1 MCDVEKIR
9 ESFKPDHITTLF
21 VGESAPAGG
30 DFFYDGNSI
39 LFRAMKQAFE
49 GSESFLKDFQAS
61 GFFLDDLILEPANNL
76 EDVARDALRWN
87 SVPGLADRIREYQP
101 SAIVTLMRG
110 IELMVIEAICQSGHN
125 SKTYHVPFPGTGNW
139 KYFQREMQPVIPEL
153 PTLHGKKWKESQT
166 VTIEGKRQSIPL
178 TEGPSRAA
186 ARSYLRG
193 AGFAK
198 DDLHKPII
206 GIANTWTEIGTC
218 NVHLRE
224 IAEAL
229 KQGIRE
235 AGGTPM
241 EFNTVTISDGITMG
255 TQGMKASLV
264 SREVIA
270 DSIELVARGNLFD
283 GLVGIGGCDKN
294 MPGIIM
300 ALCRLDIPGM
310 MLYGGSIAPGKLN
323 GPNGEKIDITIQN
336 VFEGI
341 GAYAAGKI
349 DDAGL
354 EALEANACPGAGACG
369 GQFTANTMAMSG
381 ELLGISPMELSGVP
395 ATAKNKLEATRAA
408 GRMLMDAVRANR
420 RPSQIINRKSLENT
434 IASVAASGG
443 STNAVLHLIAIAREL
458 GIDLKMDDF
467 DRISTQ
473 TPFICDL
480 TPAGKYVASDYQAA
494 GGSRL
499 LAKRMIDAGH
509 ADGSMLTIS
518 GRTLSEE
525 AALAVETPGQ
535 VVIGKFESPIKPN
548 GGLVI
553 LKGNLAP
560 EGSVM
565 KIAAANRYEHRGPA
579 RVFECEEDCFA
590 AVQTGKIKPNDVL
603 VIRYEG
609 PKGGPGMRE
618 MLQVTAAVSGN
629 PELSSTVAL
638 LTDGRFSGAT
648 RGFTAGHVAPEAF
661 VGGPIA
667 AVREGDIIHFDIPK
681 RTLNVEI
688 SDEEMRKRLE
698 GFKAPAL
705 RWPSGVFR
713 KYVDRVK
720 SASEGATT

>member
-1 MCDVEKIR
+1 M
-9 ESFKPDHITTLF
+9 
-21 VGESAPAGG
+21 
-30 DFFYDGNSI
+30 
-39 LFRAMKQAFE
+39 
-49 GSESFLKDFQAS
+49 
-61 GFFLDDLILEPANNL
+61 
-76 EDVARDALRWN
+76 
-87 SVPGLADRIREYQP
+87 
-101 SAIVTLMRG
+101 
-110 IELMVIEAICQSGHN
+110 
-125 SKTYHVPFPGTGNW
+125 
-139 KYFQREMQPVIPEL
+139 
-153 PTLHGKKWKESQT
+153 
-166 VTIEGKRQSIPL
+166 TIEGKRQSIPL

-193 AGFAK
+193 AGFK
-198 DDLHKPII
+198 KEDLHKPII
-206 GIANTWTEIGTC
+206 GVANTWTEIGTC

-224 IAEAL
+224 IAEAM

-264 SREVIA
+264 SRELIA
-270 DSIELVARGNLFD
+270 DSIELMARGNLFD

-310 MLYGGSIAPGKLN
+310 MYYGGSIAPGKLN
-323 GPNGEKIDITIQN
+323 GPHGEKIDITIQN

-341 GAYAAGKI
+341 GSYAAGRI

-381 ELLGISPMELSGVP
+381 EILGISPIELSGVP
-395 ATAKNKLEATRAA
+395 ATAPEKLEATRKA
-408 GRMLMDAVRANR
+408 GHILMDAVRANR
-420 RPSQIINRKSLENT
+420 RPSQIITRKSLENT

-443 STNAVLHLIAIAREL
+443 STNAVLHLLAIAREL
-458 GIDLKMDDF
+458 GVELNIDDF
-467 DRISTQ
+467 DAISSR
-473 TPFICDL
+473 TPYICSL

-499 LAKRMIDAGH
+499 LAKRMIEAGH
-509 ADGSMLTIS
+509 ADGSALTIS
-518 GRTLSEE
+518 GKTLAEE
-525 AALAVETPGQ
+525 AATANETPGQ
-535 VVIGKFESPIKPN
+535 DVIHTFEKPIKPN

-560 EGSVM
+560 EGCVM
-565 KIAAANRYEHRGPA
+565 NIAAAGKYEHRGPA
-579 RVFECEEDCFA
+579 RVFDCEEDCFKV
-590 AVQTGKIKPNDVL
+590 VQAGGIKPGDVV

-618 MLQVTAAVSGN
+618 MLQVTAAISSN
-629 PELSSTVAL
+629 AELSAQVAL

-667 AVREGDIIHFDIPK
+667 AVREGDIIAFDIPK

-688 SDEEMRKRLE
+688 SDAEMAARLKD
-698 GFKAPAL
+698 FKPPAL
-705 RWPSGVFR
+705 RWPKGVFR
-713 KYVDRVK
+713 KYVDRVA
-720 SASEGATT
+720 SASVGATT

>member
-1 MCDVEKIR
+1 M
-9 ESFKPDHITTLF
+9 
-21 VGESAPAGG
+21 
-30 DFFYDGNSI
+30 
-39 LFRAMKQAFE
+39 
-49 GSESFLKDFQAS
+49 
-61 GFFLDDLILEPANNL
+61 
-76 EDVARDALRWN
+76 
-87 SVPGLADRIREYQP
+87 
-101 SAIVTLMRG
+101 
-110 IELMVIEAICQSGHN
+110 
-125 SKTYHVPFPGTGNW
+125 
-139 KYFQREMQPVIPEL
+139 
-153 PTLHGKKWKESQT
+153 
-166 VTIEGKRQSIPL
+166 TIEGKRNSVPL

-193 AGFAK
+193 SGFSK

-218 NVHLRE
+218 NVHLHE
-224 IAEAL
+224 IAAAL
-229 KQGIRE
+229 KEGIRE

-310 MLYGGSIAPGKLN
+310 MLYGGSIAPGKLD
-323 GPNGEKIDITIQN
+323 GVDITIQN

-341 GAYAAGKI
+341 GAHAAGKI
-349 DDAGL
+349 DDADL

-369 GQFTANTMAMSG
+369 GQFTANTIAMSG
-381 ELLGISPMELSGVP
+381 EMLGISPMHLSGVP
-395 ATAKNKLEATRAA
+395 ATAKDKHAATREA
-408 GRMLMDAVRANR
+408 GRMVMDAVRANR
-420 RPSQIINRKSLENT
+420 RPSQIITRTALENT

-443 STNAVLHLIAIAREL
+443 STNAVLHLLAIAKEM
-458 GIDLKMDDF
+458 GIQLSIDDF
-467 DRISTQ
+467 DAISKR

-480 TPAGKYVASDYQAA
+480 VPAGKYMATHFQNA

-499 LAKRMIDAGH
+499 LAKRLIEAGH
-509 ADGSMLTIS
+509 ADGSTLTIS
-518 GRTLSEE
+518 GRTLAEE
-525 AALAVETPGQ
+525 AALAKETPGQ
-535 VVIGKFESPIKPN
+535 VVIHTFDRPIKPT

-560 EGSVM
+560 EGCVM
-565 KIAAANRYEHRGPA
+565 KIAAADRTDHRGPA
-579 RVFECEEDCFA
+579 RVFDTEEACFE
-590 AVQTGKIKPNDVL
+590 AVQSGKIKPGDVL

-618 MLQVTAAVSGN
+618 MLQVTAAVSGH
-629 PELSSTVAL
+629 PDLSSTVAL

-667 AVREGDIIHFDIPK
+667 AVREGDIIAFDIPK
-681 RTLNVEI
+681 RTLTLEVSDAEI
-688 SDEEMRKRLE
+688 ANRLK

-705 RWPSGVFR
+705 RWPGGVFR
-713 KYVDRVK
+713 KYVDRVT
-720 SASEGATT
+720 SASVGATT

>member
-1 MCDVEKIR
+1 
-9 ESFKPDHITTLF
+9 
-21 VGESAPAGG
+21 
-30 DFFYDGNSI
+30 
-39 LFRAMKQAFE
+39 
-49 GSESFLKDFQAS
+49 
-61 GFFLDDLILEPANNL
+61 
-76 EDVARDALRWN
+76 
-87 SVPGLADRIREYQP
+87 
-101 SAIVTLMRG
+101 
-110 IELMVIEAICQSGHN
+110 
-125 SKTYHVPFPGTGNW
+125 
-139 KYFQREMQPVIPEL
+139 
-153 PTLHGKKWKESQT
+153 

-193 AGFAK
+193 AGFK
-198 DDLHKPII
+198 KEDLHKPII
-206 GIANTWTEIGTC
+206 GIANTWTDIGTC

-224 IAEAL
+224 IAVAL
-229 KQGIRE
+229 KEGIRE

-241 EFNTVTISDGITMG
+241 EFNTITISDGITMG

-264 SREVIA
+264 SRELIA

-323 GPNGEKIDITIQN
+323 GIDITIQN

-341 GAYAAGKI
+341 GSFADGRINEAQ
-349 DDAGL
+349 L
-354 EALEANACPGAGACG
+354 EALEASACPGAGACG

-381 ELLGISPMELSGVP
+381 EILGISPIELSGVP
-395 ATAKNKLEATRAA
+395 ATAPDKLAATRKA
-408 GRMLMDAVRANR
+408 GHILMDAVRANL
-420 RPSQIINRKSLENT
+420 RPSQIITRKSIENT

-443 STNAVLHLIAIAREL
+443 STNAVLHLLAIAREL
-458 GIDLKMDDF
+458 GIPLNIDDF
-467 DRISTQ
+467 DKISTR
-473 TPFICDL
+473 TPYICDL

-494 GGSRL
+494 GGSRV
-499 LAKRMIDAGH
+499 LARRMIDAGF
-509 ADGSMLTIS
+509 ADGSALTIS
-518 GRTLSEE
+518 GKTLAEE
-525 AALAVETPGQ
+525 ATLAKEAPGQ
-535 VVIGKFESPIKPN
+535 VVIHTFEKPIKPN

-560 EGSVM
+560 EGCVM
-565 KIAAANRYEHRGPA
+565 KVAAAGRYEHRGPA
-579 RVFECEEDCFA
+579 RVFDCEEDCFA
-590 AVQTGKIKPNDVL
+590 AVQSGGIKPGDVV

-618 MLQVTAAVSGN
+618 MLQVTAAISGM

-667 AVREGDIIHFDIPK
+667 AVREGDTISFDIGK

-688 SDEEMRKRLE
+688 SAEEMAARLK
-698 GFKAPAL
+698 GFKPPAL

-713 KYVDRVK
+713 KYVDRVN

>member
-1 MCDVEKIR
+1 M
-9 ESFKPDHITTLF
+9 S
-21 VGESAPAGG
+21 
-30 DFFYDGNSI
+30 
-39 LFRAMKQAFE
+39 
-49 GSESFLKDFQAS
+49 
-61 GFFLDDLILEPANNL
+61 
-76 EDVARDALRWN
+76 
-87 SVPGLADRIREYQP
+87 
-101 SAIVTLMRG
+101 
-110 IELMVIEAICQSGHN
+110 
-125 SKTYHVPFPGTGNW
+125 
-139 KYFQREMQPVIPEL
+139 
-153 PTLHGKKWKESQT
+153 
-166 VTIEGKRQSIPL
+166 IEGKRQSIPL
-178 TEGPSRAA
+178 TEGPNRAA

-193 AGFAK
+193 AGYSK

-224 IAEAL
+224 VAEAL
-229 KQGIRE
+229 KEGIRE

-241 EFNTVTISDGITMG
+241 EFNTITISDGITMG

-300 ALCRLDIPGM
+300 ALCRLNIPGI
-310 MLYGGSIAPGKLN
+310 MLYGGSIAPGKLD
-323 GPNGEKIDITIQN
+323 GPDGKQIDITIQN

-341 GAYAAGKI
+341 GAHAAGRI

-354 EALEANACPGAGACG
+354 EALEAAACPGAGACG
-369 GQFTANTMAMSG
+369 GQFTANTMAMSA
-381 ELLGISPMELSGVP
+381 EILGISPIQLSGVP
-395 ATAKNKLEATRAA
+395 ATSPDKHAATREA
-408 GRMLMDAVRANR
+408 GRILMDAVRANR
-420 RPSQIINRKSLENT
+420 RPSEIITRTSLENT

-458 GIDLKMDDF
+458 GIPLTVDDF
-467 DRISTQ
+467 DRISKR

-480 TPAGKYVASDYQAA
+480 TPAGKYVAKDYQAA

-499 LAKRMIDAGH
+499 LAQRLIDAGY
-509 ADGSMLTIS
+509 ADGSTLTIS
-518 GRTLSEE
+518 GRTLAEE
-525 AALAVETPGQ
+525 AKLAVETSGQ
-535 VVIGKFESPIKPN
+535 VVIHTFENPIKPT

-560 EGSVM
+560 EGCVM
-565 KIAAANRYEHRGPA
+565 KVAAANKVDHRGPA

-590 AVQTGKIKPNDVL
+590 AVQAGQIKPNDVL

-618 MLQVTAAVSGN
+618 MLQVTAAISSN
-629 PELSSTVAL
+629 AELSASVAL
-638 LTDGRFSGAT
+638 MTDGRFSGAT

-667 AVREGDIIHFDIPK
+667 AVHEGDIIHFDIPN
-681 RTLNVEI
+681 RTITLEVPEAEI
-688 SDEEMRKRLE
+688 AARLTN
-698 GFKAPAL
+698 FTPPAL

-720 SASEGATT
+720 SASEGANTL

>member
-1 MCDVEKIR
+1 M
-9 ESFKPDHITTLF
+9 
-21 VGESAPAGG
+21 
-30 DFFYDGNSI
+30 
-39 LFRAMKQAFE
+39 
-49 GSESFLKDFQAS
+49 
-61 GFFLDDLILEPANNL
+61 
-76 EDVARDALRWN
+76 
-87 SVPGLADRIREYQP
+87 
-101 SAIVTLMRG
+101 
-110 IELMVIEAICQSGHN
+110 
-125 SKTYHVPFPGTGNW
+125 
-139 KYFQREMQPVIPEL
+139 
-153 PTLHGKKWKESQT
+153 
-166 VTIEGKRQSIPL
+166 TIEGKRQSIPL

-193 AGFAK
+193 SGYSK
-198 DDLHKPII
+198 EDLHKPII

-218 NVHLRE
+218 NVHLRD
-224 IAEAL
+224 ISEAL
-229 KQGIRE
+229 KAGIRE

-241 EFNTVTISDGITMG
+241 EFNTITISDGITMG

-323 GPNGEKIDITIQN
+323 GIDITIQN

-341 GAYAAGKI
+341 GSHAAGRI

-354 EALEANACPGAGACG
+354 EALEAAACPGAGACG

-381 ELLGISPMELSGVP
+381 EILGISPIYLSGVP
-395 ATAKNKLEATRAA
+395 ATSKDKYAATREA
-408 GRMLMDAVRANR
+408 GHILMDAVRANR
-420 RPSQIINRKSLENT
+420 RPSQIITRKSLENT

-458 GIDLKMDDF
+458 GIPLNVDDF
-467 DRISTQ
+467 DQISKR

-499 LAKRMIDAGH
+499 LAKRLIDAGH
-509 ADGSMLTIS
+509 ADGSTLTIS
-518 GRTLSEE
+518 GKTLAEE
-525 AALAVETPGQ
+525 AALSEETPGQ
-535 VVIGKFESPIKPN
+535 VVIHTFDNPIKPT

-560 EGSVM
+560 EGCVM
-565 KIAAANRYEHRGPA
+565 KVAAANRVEHRGPA
-579 RVFECEEDCFA
+579 RVFDSEDDCFL
-590 AVQTGKIKPNDVL
+590 AVQAQQINPGDVL

-618 MLQVTAAVSGN
+618 MLQVTAAISSN
-629 PELSSTVAL
+629 AELSAHVAL
-638 LTDGRFSGAT
+638 MTDGRFSGAT

-667 AVREGDIIHFDIPK
+667 AVREGDIIHFDIPNRK
-681 RTLNVEI
+681 LTLEVSEEEI
-688 SDEEMRKRLE
+688 AARLK
-698 GFKAPAL
+698 GFTPPAL
-705 RWPSGVFR
+705 RWPKGVFK
-713 KYVDRVK
+713 KYVDRVT

>member
-1 MCDVEKIR
+1 
-9 ESFKPDHITTLF
+9 
-21 VGESAPAGG
+21 
-30 DFFYDGNSI
+30 
-39 LFRAMKQAFE
+39 
-49 GSESFLKDFQAS
+49 
-61 GFFLDDLILEPANNL
+61 
-76 EDVARDALRWN
+76 
-87 SVPGLADRIREYQP
+87 
-101 SAIVTLMRG
+101 VT
-110 IELMVIEAICQSGHN
+110 S
-125 SKTYHVPFPGTGNW
+125 
-139 KYFQREMQPVIPEL
+139 
-153 PTLHGKKWKESQT
+153 
-166 VTIEGKRQSIPL
+166 EGKRNSIPL

-193 AGFAK
+193 AGFK
-198 DDLHKPII
+198 KEDLHKPII

-218 NVHLRE
+218 NVHLRD

-241 EFNTVTISDGITMG
+241 EFNTITISDGITMG

-270 DSIELVARGNLFD
+270 DSIELVSRGNLFD

-323 GPNGEKIDITIQN
+323 GLDITIQN

-341 GAYAAGKI
+341 GSFADGRI
-349 DDAGL
+349 DEAGL

-381 ELLGISPMELSGVP
+381 EILGISPIELSGVP
-395 ATAKNKLEATRAA
+395 ATAPDKLEATRKA
-408 GRMLMDAVRANR
+408 GHILMDAVRANR
-420 RPSQIINRKSLENT
+420 KPSQIITRKSLENT

-443 STNAVLHLIAIAREL
+443 STNAVLHLLAIAHEL
-458 GIDLKMDDF
+458 GIALNIDDF
-467 DRISTQ
+467 DAISKR
-473 TPFICDL
+473 TPYICSL

-499 LAKRMIDAGH
+499 LAKRMVDAGF
-509 ADGSMLTIS
+509 ADGSALTIS
-518 GRTLSEE
+518 GKTLAEE
-525 AALAVETPGQ
+525 AALAKETPGQ
-535 VVIGKFESPIKPN
+535 DVIHAFEKPIKPN

-560 EGSVM
+560 EGCVM
-565 KIAAANRYEHRGPA
+565 KIAAAGRYEHRGPA
-579 RVFECEEDCFA
+579 RVFDCEEDCFKA
-590 AVQTGKIKPNDVL
+590 IQSGGIKPGDVV

-618 MLQVTAAVSGN
+618 MLQVTAAISGM

-667 AVREGDIIHFDIPK
+667 AVREGEMIHFDIANRK
-681 RTLNVEI
+681 LDVEI
-688 SDEEMRKRLE
+688 SEAEMTERLKN
-698 GFKAPAL
+698 FKPPAL
-705 RWPSGVFR
+705 RWPKGVFR
-713 KYVDRVK
+713 KYVDCVT
-720 SASEGATT
+720 SAAQGATT

>member
-1 MCDVEKIR
+1 M
-9 ESFKPDHITTLF
+9 
-21 VGESAPAGG
+21 
-30 DFFYDGNSI
+30 
-39 LFRAMKQAFE
+39 
-49 GSESFLKDFQAS
+49 
-61 GFFLDDLILEPANNL
+61 
-76 EDVARDALRWN
+76 
-87 SVPGLADRIREYQP
+87 
-101 SAIVTLMRG
+101 
-110 IELMVIEAICQSGHN
+110 
-125 SKTYHVPFPGTGNW
+125 
-139 KYFQREMQPVIPEL
+139 
-153 PTLHGKKWKESQT
+153 
-166 VTIEGKRQSIPL
+166 TIEGKRQSIPL

-193 AGFAK
+193 AGFEK

-206 GIANTWTEIGTC
+206 GVANTWTEIGTC
-218 NVHLRE
+218 NVHLRQV
-224 IAEAL
+224 AEAL
-229 KQGIRE
+229 KEGIRE

-310 MLYGGSIAPGKLN
+310 MVYGGSIAPGKID
-323 GPNGEKIDITIQN
+323 GKDGKKIDISIQN

-341 GAYAAGKI
+341 GSYAAGRI
-349 DDAGL
+349 DEAGL

-369 GQFTANTMAMSG
+369 GQFTANTMAMSA
-381 ELLGISPMELSGVP
+381 EILGISPIELSGVP
-395 ATAKNKLEATRAA
+395 ATAPNKAEASRAA

-420 RPSQIINRKSLENT
+420 RPSQIITRKSLENT

-443 STNAVLHLIAIAREL
+443 STNAVLHFLAIAREM
-458 GIDLKMDDF
+458 GIPLSIDDF
-467 DRISTQ
+467 DAISKR
-473 TPFICDL
+473 TPYICDL
-480 TPAGKYVASDYQAA
+480 TPAGKYMASHYQAA

-509 ADGSMLTIS
+509 ADGSALTIS
-518 GRTLSEE
+518 GKTLAEE
-525 AALAVETPGQ
+525 AALAKETPGQ
-535 VVIGKFESPIKPN
+535 DVIHTFEKPIKPN

-560 EGSVM
+560 EGCVM
-565 KIAAANRYEHRGPA
+565 KIAAAGKYEHRGPA
-579 RVFECEEDCFA
+579 RVFDCEEDCFKV
-590 AVQTGKIKPNDVL
+590 VQAGGIKPGDVV

-618 MLQVTAAVSGN
+618 MLQVTAAISSN
-629 PELSSTVAL
+629 PELSAQVAL

-667 AVREGDIIHFDIPK
+667 AVREGDIIAFDIAK
-681 RTLNVEI
+681 RTLDVEI
-688 SDEEMRKRLE
+688 SKEEMAARLKD
-698 GFKAPAL
+698 FKPPAL
-705 RWPSGVFR
+705 RWPKGVFR
-713 KYVDRVK
+713 KYVDRVT

>member
-1 MCDVEKIR
+1 M
-9 ESFKPDHITTLF
+9 T
-21 VGESAPAGG
+21 A
-30 DFFYDGNSI
+30 
-39 LFRAMKQAFE
+39 
-49 GSESFLKDFQAS
+49 
-61 GFFLDDLILEPANNL
+61 
-76 EDVARDALRWN
+76 
-87 SVPGLADRIREYQP
+87 
-101 SAIVTLMRG
+101 
-110 IELMVIEAICQSGHN
+110 
-125 SKTYHVPFPGTGNW
+125 
-139 KYFQREMQPVIPEL
+139 
-153 PTLHGKKWKESQT
+153 
-166 VTIEGKRQSIPL
+166 EGKRQSIPL

-198 DDLHKPII
+198 EDLHKPII

-218 NVHLRE
+218 NVHLHE
-224 IAEAL
+224 VAKAL
-229 KQGIRE
+229 KEGIRE

-323 GPNGEKIDITIQN
+323 GPNGEKLDITIQN

-349 DDAGL
+349 DAAGL
-354 EALEANACPGAGACG
+354 ENLEANACPGAGACG

-381 ELLGISPMELSGVP
+381 EILGISPMQLSGVP
-395 ATAKNKLEATRAA
+395 ATDKDKYAATREA
-408 GRMLMDAVRANR
+408 GRMIMDAVRANR
-420 RPSQIINRKSLENT
+420 RPSQIITRKALENT

-443 STNAVLHLIAIAREL
+443 STNAVLHLIAIAHEL
-458 GIDLKMDDF
+458 GIPLSVDDF
-467 DRISTQ
+467 DAISKR

-480 TPAGKYVASDYQAA
+480 VPAGKYMASHFQAA
-494 GGSRL
+494 GGSRV
-499 LAKRMIDAGH
+499 LARRLIDAGFS
-509 ADGSMLTIS
+509 DGSTLTIS
-518 GRTLSEE
+518 GRTLAEE
-525 AALAVETPGQ
+525 AALAEETPDQ
-535 VVIGKFESPIKPN
+535 VVIKTFENPIKST

-560 EGSVM
+560 EGCVM
-565 KIAAANRYEHRGPA
+565 KIAAADRVEHRGPA

-590 AVQTGKIKPNDVL
+590 AVQSGKIEPGDVL

-618 MLQVTAAVSGN
+618 MLQVTAAVSGH
-629 PELSSTVAL
+629 PELSHTVAL

-667 AVREGDIIHFDIPK
+667 AVREGDIIHFDIAN
-681 RTLNVEI
+681 RRLDVEL
-688 SDEEMRKRLE
+688 SDEEIKNRLKN
-698 GFKAPAL
+698 FAPPAL
-705 RWPSGVFR
+705 RWPAGVFR
-713 KYVDRVK
+713 KYVDRVN
-720 SASEGATT
+720 SASLGATT

>member
-1 MCDVEKIR
+1 M
-9 ESFKPDHITTLF
+9 
-21 VGESAPAGG
+21 
-30 DFFYDGNSI
+30 
-39 LFRAMKQAFE
+39 
-49 GSESFLKDFQAS
+49 
-61 GFFLDDLILEPANNL
+61 
-76 EDVARDALRWN
+76 
-87 SVPGLADRIREYQP
+87 
-101 SAIVTLMRG
+101 
-110 IELMVIEAICQSGHN
+110 
-125 SKTYHVPFPGTGNW
+125 
-139 KYFQREMQPVIPEL
+139 
-153 PTLHGKKWKESQT
+153 
-166 VTIEGKRQSIPL
+166 TIEGKRQSIPL

-193 AGFAK
+193 SGFSK

-224 IAEAL
+224 IAEAV
-229 KQGIRE
+229 KEGIRE

-310 MLYGGSIAPGKLN
+310 MLYGGSIAPGKVN
-323 GPNGEKIDITIQN
+323 GIDITIQN

-341 GAYAAGKI
+341 GAHAAGKI

-381 ELLGISPMELSGVP
+381 EMLGISPMHLSGVP
-395 ATAKNKLEATRAA
+395 ATDKDKFASSREA
-408 GRMLMDAVRANR
+408 GRMIMDAVRANR
-420 RPSQIINRKSLENT
+420 RPSQIITRKSLENT

-443 STNAVLHLIAIAREL
+443 STNAVLHLIAIAREIGL
-458 GIDLKMDDF
+458 DLSVDVF
-467 DRISTQ
+467 DAISKK

-480 TPAGKYVASDYQAA
+480 VPAGKYMASHFQAA

-499 LAKRMIDAGH
+499 LAKRLIDAGH
-509 ADGSMLTIS
+509 ADGSTLTIS
-518 GRTLSEE
+518 GRTLAEE
-525 AALAVETPGQ
+525 AALAKETPGQ
-535 VVIGKFESPIKPN
+535 VVIKTFEKPIKST

-560 EGSVM
+560 EGCVM
-565 KIAAANRYEHRGPA
+565 KIAAADRYEHRGPA
-579 RVFECEEDCFA
+579 RIFDCEEDCFA
-590 AVQTGKIKPNDVL
+590 AVQGNKINPGDVL

-618 MLQVTAAVSGN
+618 MLQVTAAVSGH
-629 PELSSTVAL
+629 PDLSHTVAL

-667 AVREGDIIHFDIPK
+667 AVREGDIISFDIK
-681 RTLNVEI
+681 NRTLNVEI
-688 SDEEMRKRLE
+688 SAEEISARLKN
-698 GFKAPAL
+698 FQPPAL
-705 RWPSGVFR
+705 RWPQGVFR
-713 KYVDRVK
+713 KYVDRVT
-720 SASEGATT
+720 SASHGATT